1 MSSGSAGQPACS
13 RRSQWAVFGF
23 VLVVIAA
30 VSIVPVLVPPLRGDA
45 EVDIAAVR
53 RHIEAIAAEPHP
65 MGTTQI
71 ERVRWFIL
79 GELAGAGL
87 LSETQ
92 TIRAPDYFGT
102 AGGDT
107 VEVVNILARIRGRSS
122 TGSVLLVAHYD
133 TVPTT
138 PGANDNSMAVANL
151 IELGRTIRSGQPLL
165 NDVILLFTD
174 GEEPAPRYGATAFM
188 KHPWANDVAVVFNL
202 EAVGE
207 TGPSMVVELAGGAPV
222 VGGYS
227 AAMDEPVAFSFMTQ
241 TAELIGGA
249 ASDFDVFREAGV
261 PGLNFAT
268 FRGSAIY
275 HTANDSIDRINDEVI
290 RHQGATAH
298 ALVAHFGQ
306 VVLATL
312 SESGEDA
319 FFTLAGSTMVRHPI
333 SWVTAALVASATGLA
348 VLGVVRARSRDLSVG
363 AAIADSFVVLGTAL
377 LAVGAGSFLWILI
390 VGLFPSIGV
399 AASYLAL
406 IVIAVLVGGIASWL
420 VLWRGGISGDS
431 LLVGVLVVWLVL
443 AAALVAGAPGAAYV
457 LVWPLAVATVAAL
470 SMPLW
475 RWRWAWVIGASIV
488 AAVALPLTVPVID
501 TFFLLAGPRPGN
513 PGSELPYVIAVS
525 VLCGYLVAVLIGA
538 TALAGSRSTDGL
550 CSRAGNARQHRMVE
564 AGA

>member
-1 MSSGSAGQPACS
+1 
-13 RRSQWAVFGF
+13 VFGF

-30 VSIVPVLVPPLRGDA
+30 VSIVPVLVPPLRGDTQ
-45 EVDIAAVR
+45 VDIAAVR

-65 MGTTQI
+65 MGTPQI
-71 ERVRWFIL
+71 ERVRSYIL
-79 GELAGAGL
+79 GELAGAGIL
-87 LSETQ
+87 PETQ
-92 TIRAPDYFGT
+92 AVEAPDYFGT

-207 TGPSMVVELAGGAPV
+207 TGPSMVVELAGGASV

-290 RHQGATAH
+290 GHQGATAY
-298 ALVAHFGQ
+298 ALVAHFGE
-306 VVLATL
+306 VLLPT
-312 SESGEDA
+312 STTGSEDA
-319 FFTLAGSTMVRHPI
+319 FFTLGRSTLVRHPI
-333 SWVTAALVASATGLA
+333 SWLPALLAAAAMGLAALV
-348 VLGVVRARSRDLSVG
+348 VLRARSRNLR
-363 AAIADSFVVLGTAL
+363 LGTALVDSVIVLGGGL
-377 LAVGAGSFLWILI
+377 LAVGAGSLLWM
-390 VGLFPSIGV
+390 VVVALFPSIGV

-406 IVIAVLVGGIASWL
+406 IVVAVVVGGIASWL
-420 VLWRGGISGDS
+420 VLWRSGIRGDS
-431 LLVGVLVVWLVL
+431 LLTGVLMVWLVL

-457 LVWPLAVATVAAL
+457 LVWPLVIATVAAL

-550 CSRAGNARQHRMVE
+550 CSRADNARQHRMVE